1 MPADQRLFGPLPQC
15 LSFDK
20 NALPLLR
27 RRSSGLP
34 AEAGVSVSAMKWDS
48 PSSFHVS
55 AARRE
60 GNLLS
65 GPLFFYLGRSIQQRR
80 DAPVRRGNAE
90 RPDTDLPVRQ
100 HRTHGSSFLCLNA
113 LNRPQFAGAGVFRGA
128 VIFRSMPEFPPF
140 WPSGRRRRDSGCC
153 SGRTAG
159 SRRRSFRASDSA
171 PSQARRPGGTGRNIC

>member
-48 PSSFHVS
+48 PSSFYVS

-90 RPDTDLPVRQ
+90 RPDKNVPVRQ
-100 HRTHGSSFLCLNA
+100 HRTHGSSFL
-113 LNRPQFAGAGVFRGA
+113 FSGVQSLPRRGSHWGTG
-128 VIFRSMPEFPPF
+128 VIFRNTPESPPSA
-140 WPSGRRRRDSGCC
+140 PSGRRRRDSGCC